1 MPWVGT
7 DVKTCCAPAPIS
19 SFRLLD
25 RVQRVQIN
33 DPASDCLPKLEP
45 AGFGQHIPSRFSSWQ
60 AGLFWQSLSNGI
72 KSSASNSGYPVQ
84 FMLKFWVA
92 ARLAKNENKKREPS
106 PCQCEAGVWR
116 ERLSTR
122 VTLVERCYCPLH
134 SPCFFWSSFD
144 IS

>member
-1 MPWVGT
+1 M
-7 DVKTCCAPAPIS
+7 KTCCAPAPIS

-33 DPASDCLPKLEP
+33 DPASDCLPKT
-45 AGFGQHIPSRFSSWQ
+45 GNRQ
-60 AGLFWQSLSNGI
+60 GLGSTYPRDSALGKLDCSDKACQTGS
-72 KSSASNSGYPVQ
+72 KAPASNSGYPVQ

-134 SPCFFWSSFD
+134 SPCFFWSSID